1 MTDDLSRRMFLTA
14 GVVGAAAL
22 VAKAN
27 APIDGKLLPDKP
39 EPVRIPTPDDRRIG
53 FAVVNSALL
62 SVKQVISITLTAHC
76 KLAALV
82 TGHPDEK
89 GKPLAAKYGLDP
101 KNIYTYDNYD
111 DIKNNPD
118 IEAVYIVL
126 PNAHHPEYTIRA
138 AKAGKHVLCEKPMA
152 NSSADCQRMVDACKS
167 ANKQL
172 MVAYRLQYEPLTLMV
187 QKLIAAKTLGK
198 IKVVNA
204 TNCQN
209 ERPNTW
215 RTDKSLSG
223 FGGLSDIGIYCLN
236 TSRFILGEDPIEVA
250 AYTWSTPG
258 DPRWGP
264 DGSPESFTWTM
275 RLSPRRILN
284 ATCSYGCTARFY
296 SLGAENG
303 SAMVTR
309 AYGYHGQRLEFSTS
323 GDPAKG
329 IPGGTTDAT
338 RQRGRPLRPRNRRAR
353 HVHQGKPPRQSQ
365 RRRRRPDL
373 RYIEAIDKAAREGGI
388 GHGLRE
394 PCAMFQGRGP

>member
-1 MTDDLSRRMFLTA
+1 MPDDLSRRLFLTA

-22 VAKAN
+22 VARAN

-39 EPVRIPTPDDRRIG
+39 EPVRIPTADTERIG
-53 FAVVNSALL
+53 FAVVGLGLL
-62 SVKQVISITLTAHC
+62 SVNQILPAIPMTAHC

-118 IEAVYIVL
+118 IQAVYIVL
-126 PNAHHPEYTIRA
+126 PNAQHPEYTIRA
-138 AKAGKHVLCEKPMA
+138 ANAGKHVLCEKPMA
-152 NSSADCQRMVDACKS
+152 NSSADCQRMVDACK
-167 ANKQL
+167 AAGKQL
-172 MVAYRLQYEPLTLMV
+172 MVAYRLQYEPFTLMV
-187 QKLIAAKTLGK
+187 QKLIASKTLGQ

-236 TSRFILGEDPIEVA
+236 TTRFILGEDPIEVT
-250 AYTWSTPG
+250 AYTYSTPN
-258 DPRWGP
+258 DPRWNTT
-264 DGSPESFTWTM
+264 DGCPESYTWTM
-275 RLSPRRILN
+275 RFPSGTLMN

-296 SLGAENG
+296 SLGGENG

-309 AYGYHGQRLEFSTS
+309 AYGYHGQTLEFSTR
-323 GDPAKG
+323 GDPDKG
-329 IPGGTTDAT
+329 IPGGTTEASISEIDHFA
-338 RQRGRPLRPRNRRAR
+338 REMDELAMCIKENRPVKANGEEG
-353 HVHQGKPPRQSQ
+353 VK
-365 RRRRRPDL
+365 DL

-388 GHGLRE
+388 VKL
-394 PCAMFQGRGP
+394 A